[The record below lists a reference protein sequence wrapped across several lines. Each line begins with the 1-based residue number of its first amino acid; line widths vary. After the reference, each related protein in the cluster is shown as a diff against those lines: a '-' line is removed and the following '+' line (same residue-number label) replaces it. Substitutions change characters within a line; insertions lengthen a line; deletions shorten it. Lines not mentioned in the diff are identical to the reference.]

1 MHGDRTYSI
10 LQSRPRAPTDWH
22 DQMTTSRAAY
32 PRSIRSGQLPE
43 ALFALLFTGQLLERK
58 AGGEVLFIQD
68 DQPARVFGVVSGA
81 VEISLY
87 SADGRKIVA
96 NIETPRSLVGEIGA
110 LDGGLRTA
118 SATCIGDCEVYSL
131 SRAQFLER
139 IEGNGKL
146 AFAMI
151 AMLCARIRWIS
162 GEFGDQVLLKV
173 DARLAKR
180 LIFLSSGFTG
190 ADGWVA
196 ISQSEL
202 AAFLGAT
209 RESVNKIL
217 NLWRERGLID
227 IRRNGIRI
235 IDAEGLSGTISRAP
249 GQGIQG

>member
-1 MHGDRTYSI
+1 
-10 LQSRPRAPTDWH
+10 
-22 DQMTTSRAAY
+22 MT
-32 PRSIRSGQLPE
+32 E
-43 ALFALLFTGQLLERK
+43 ALFALLFAGQSLERK
-58 AGGEVLFIQD
+58 AGGETLFIQD

-118 SATCIGDCEVYSL
+118 SATCIGECEVYSL
-131 SRAQFLER
+131 SRAQFLDR

-180 LIFLSSGFTG
+180 LMFLSSGFAA

-196 ISQSEL
+196 ISQAEL
-202 AAFLGAT
+202 ANFLGTT

-217 NLWRERGLID
+217 NLWRERDLID
-227 IRRNGIRI
+227 LRRNGVLIL
-235 IDAEGLSGTISRAP
+235 DTDGLRGTIAGEGSSRGGA
-249 GQGIQG
+249 QA